1 MAIFGYILPRRRYAK
16 VLSRISNVIVHMPK
30 NTNARIVVPKPEE
43 SLAEIRKLV
52 NFIATQKAIDLIEKL
67 AWTEKQKAIWFLC
80 SGDSTRKQ
88 LAQKSGAHPN
98 TVNPFI
104 DEILT
109 HGLVEE
115 EKAKGGHP
123 KRVVDYAPSEWKNYI
138 KKKRVV
144 KNPKKPEPNQIK
156 SEVTQK

>member
-1 MAIFGYILPRRRYAK
+1 MMKF
-16 VLSRISNVIVHMPK
+16 SHMPK
-30 NTNARIVVPKPEE
+30 KKAKIEVPKSEE
-43 SLAEIRKLV
+43 SLSEIRKLV

-80 SGDSTRKQ
+80 SGDLTRKQ
-88 LAQKSGAHPN
+88 LAQKSGTHPN

-104 DEILT
+104 DDILT

-138 KKKRVV
+138 KKREVRS
-144 KNPKKPEPNQIK
+144 PKKTEPNQIK
-156 SEVTQK
+156 NEAT